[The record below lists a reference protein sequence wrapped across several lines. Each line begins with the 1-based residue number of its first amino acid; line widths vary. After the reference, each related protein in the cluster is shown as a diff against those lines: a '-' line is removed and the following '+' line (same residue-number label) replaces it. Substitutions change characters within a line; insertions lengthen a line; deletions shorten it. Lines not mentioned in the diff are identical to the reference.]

1 MKDKQRKKKNRK
13 KRIAVTL
20 ACIIFFVSSVLIGLQ
35 IGVIYTDHTWKH
47 WYPDYEKE
55 DISAV
60 LEKETLDEADYAL
73 LYAQTGLT
81 KIGVDGLLQ
90 ENPASGKAKML
101 KIQVSILRSIRFPAI
116 GLILILTPKRSRRTL
131 RSGIWRT
138 GISSSR
144 RLRTFR
150 GFGWGMPP

>member
-1 MKDKQRKKKNRK
+1 M
-13 KRIAVTL
+13 
-20 ACIIFFVSSVLIGLQ
+20 SSVLIGLQ

-101 KIQVSILRSIRFPAI
+101 KIQDFYFKKHTVSCDRFNP
-116 GLILILTPKRSRRTL
+116 ILTPKRSRRTL

-144 RLRTFR
+144 RPRTFR